1 MGGENPQGVV
11 PAQEIVAHQVC
22 IQMPKGVMTVK
33 TLPWDTSAIIAPVR
47 LQYSMCGAQYA

>member
-11 PAQEIVAHQVC
+11 PAQEIAAHQVC

-33 TLPWDTSAIIAPVR
+33 TLPWDTLAIISPVR
-47 LQYSMCGAQYA
+47 LQYSVCGAQYA